1 MNTKKYIAYTF
12 ALAAVSA
19 VCVSCSEDDAT
30 GGSSLFEAKSLN
42 ITLSMSDGND
52 GEQSAAKPSRVAGV
66 VSTEDGGLVNNWQGD
81 DCVWAYSYAE
91 EKWNKLTGKADD
103 KGKDVKTFGSTSA
116 FYEEGERMALY
127 YSGDGQI
134 DWDSDE
140 STITLTRPSDDNT
153 LAYVYGTGDEHY
165 SDKGNPFSVKR
176 GSSVASNGFFSAGE
190 SSSFNELSVVD
201 AVAKLRIEMPA
212 TASTIEAM
220 KKLSYDV
227 TVKLTG
233 SDTESNEFTD
243 SYPSKLTLGLT
254 NKPKAKGNWFKII
267 TSSEVTNGNPLHLTF
282 TPDGTGNKS
291 TEALWNTTKDAD
303 DYMAGYVY
311 VPLPAGDYTAV
322 TITVTVTNPSNVTGV
337 ENVVGTH
344 TYTWSNG
351 KTVSVGIDATNTINK
366 VYITKALWSFE

>member
-1 MNTKKYIAYTF
+1 MNTKKNIAYAI
-12 ALAAVSA
+12 ALAAVST
-19 VCVSCSEDDAT
+19 VCVSCSDDDAN

-42 ITLSMSDGND
+42 ITLSMSDGTD
-52 GEQSAAKPSRVAGV
+52 GEQSAAKPNRVAGV

-127 YSGDGQI
+127 YSGDGKI
-134 DWDSDE
+134 DWDGDE

-165 SDKGNPFSVKR
+165 TDKGNPFSVKR

-212 TASTIEAM
+212 TASTIAAM
-220 KKLSYDV
+220 KKLNYDV

-243 SYPSKLTLGLT
+243 IYPSKLTLGLT

-267 TSSEVTNGNPLHLTF
+267 TSSEVTSGNPLHLTF
-282 TPDGTGNKS
+282 TPDGEGNKS
-291 TEALWNTTKDAD
+291 TEALWNTTEGAD

-322 TITVTVTNPSNVTGV
+322 TITVTVTNPNSATGV
-337 ENVVGTH
+337 DNVVGTH